1 MRRRGACQCWQAF
14 VDIQAFDDIAR
25 FSATLNQ
32 SRLQIG
38 HVVLALSCS
47 QGLTVAV
54 QSRFVLRQSSDKTD
68 KSVISGAHL
77 GAKRIVPHTVV
88 TFKLDNIIRMR
99 GVRQVVKLSPLKG
112 TIKHLRGFPNRG
124 SSRFAEF
131 GDLTSMCRCGVN
143 DVTKSAPIK

>member
-32 SRLQIG
+32 SRLKIG

-77 GAKRIVPHTVV
+77 GAHCSTHTRVVV

-112 TIKHLRGFPNRG
+112 AIKHLRGFPNRG
-124 SSRFAEF
+124 S
-131 GDLTSMCRCGVN
+131 LN
-143 DVTKSAPIK
+143 SAT

>member
-32 SRLQIG
+32 SRLKIG

-77 GAKRIVPHTVV
+77 GAHCSTHTRVVV

-99 GVRQVVKLSPLKG
+99 GGSSSGQTFSLKRSHK
-112 TIKHLRGFPNRG
+112 TFARFPK
-124 SSRFAEF
+124 SRFAEF